1 MTRRART
8 FALGYGVVLG
18 FLGGLLV
25 ERRLFDRQRTSVLTL
40 VAAAE
45 QRRHAR
51 LLRSS
56 GSLLGIMASF
66 SRSLG

>member
-8 FALGYGVVLG
+8 VALALALYGVVLG

-25 ERRLFDRQRTSVLTL
+25 ERLLFDRQRTSVLTR

-45 QRRHAR
+45 KRLHAR
-51 LLRSS
+51 LMEIERQQDGPALPTR
-56 GSLLGIMASF
+56 
-66 SRSLG
+66 